1 MGPRTQVV
9 QTRTW
14 HVGRELEP
22 SMRFRHLRNFILD
35 SASYS
40 KSLLRLR
47 SWYARSGHV
56 GAQTLPLH
64 LSSIT

>member
-14 HVGRELEP
+14 QVGRELEP
-22 SMRFRHLRNFILD
+22 SMRFRHLRNFILG

-56 GAQTLPLH
+56 G
-64 LSSIT
+64 S